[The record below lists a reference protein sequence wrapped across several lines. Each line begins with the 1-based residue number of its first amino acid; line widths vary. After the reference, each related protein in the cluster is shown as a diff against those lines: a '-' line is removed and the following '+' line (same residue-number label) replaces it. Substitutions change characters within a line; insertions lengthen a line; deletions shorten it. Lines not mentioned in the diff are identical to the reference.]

1 MQFCFAPPGM
11 RVKLRGSVASA
22 EGAAER
28 TAVPGSA
35 GVPPAQFNTC
45 TDGLSR
51 TVRDGSGDPS
61 SHAKAREPARR
72 RRSQEKRLFSALQMS
87 PLSLTRMPAGA
98 KQDCI
103 LLLSEIACV
112 ALSGLSK
119 SIHSSPRV
127 PLPLHPGLCC
137 PALSGLTLHCNS
149 ELMCA
154 IAGMTKLTPRGAALA
169 WLPTACLLPIMRRG
183 PSG

>member
-1 MQFCFAPPGM
+1 MERQRNPGLERIDFESPVRATQTVLDSSKMQFCFAPPGM

-61 SHAKAREPARR
+61 SHAKAKEPARR
-72 RRSQEKRLFSALQMS
+72 RRSQEKRIFSALQMVH
-87 PLSLTRMPAGA
+87 LSSGA
-98 KQDCI
+98 
-103 LLLSEIACV
+103 
-112 ALSGLSK
+112 
-119 SIHSSPRV
+119 
-127 PLPLHPGLCC
+127 
-137 PALSGLTLHCNS
+137 
-149 ELMCA
+149 
-154 IAGMTKLTPRGAALA
+154 
-169 WLPTACLLPIMRRG
+169 
-183 PSG
+183 